1 MNIRSFVFSSVLAVF
16 AGGIADN
23 INAQVFIPDLNM
35 RDVLNSYIPGIVDV
49 SGMMDTLDPGIADLE
64 VMSLGESFS
73 TLPGSID
80 LKGIEYLDSLRSLY
94 LMVGSSSS

>member
-49 SGMMDTLDPGIADLE
+49 SGMMDTLDPVFGFTPVL
-64 VMSLGESFS
+64 VS
-73 TLPGSID
+73 GSI
-80 LKGIEYLDSLRSLY
+80 LWLAAVRVVLGGLPAKFENA
-94 LMVGSSSS
+94 

>member
-49 SGMMDTLDPGIADLE
+49 SGMML
-64 VMSLGESFS
+64 SLIHISEP
-73 TLPGSID
+73 TRP
-80 LKGIEYLDSLRSLY
+80 Y
-94 LMVGSSSS
+94 